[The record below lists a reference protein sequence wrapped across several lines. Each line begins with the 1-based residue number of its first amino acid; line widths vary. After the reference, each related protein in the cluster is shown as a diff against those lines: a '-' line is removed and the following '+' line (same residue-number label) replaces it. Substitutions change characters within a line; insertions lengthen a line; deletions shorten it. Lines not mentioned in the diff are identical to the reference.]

1 MTGTPRFSENRRQI
15 LHMTMGAFALLLRY
29 ISWWEA
35 AALAAFALA
44 FNLYALPRIAG
55 PQVFRDGEHA
65 RRFSSGITLY
75 PLAVLLLICLLP
87 ERPDIVGAAWGILAI
102 GDGIATIAGRAI
114 GGARIPWNREKS
126 VAGTV
131 AFIAFGGAAGAF
143 LCWWCVPVVVPP
155 PYRWFVFGAPLVAAA
170 AAAAVETIPIR
181 LDDNVSVSAT
191 AAAVLWWLSLVSQ
204 DAAAHAAAGAVG
216 LLPLA
221 VALNVT
227 VAVAGYL
234 ARTVSVSGAVAGALL
249 GMAVTLSAG
258 WRGWLLLLATFG
270 VAVISSRMGLR
281 RKTLLGIAEAHGG
294 RRGAGNAFANTGVA
308 TAAAILAVASY
319 ASGPS
324 MIAFVAALA
333 AGGSDTIASEI
344 GKAWGRRTFLF
355 PSLRHVPPGTSG
367 AVSLEGTGAGLV
379 GALILGGLGVTLG
392 LIPPAALLPVVIGA
406 TIGSFAES
414 AMGATLE
421 APGYVNNDVL
431 NFLNTAIAAASAV
444 VLAKML

>member
-155 PYRWFVFGAPLVAAA
+155 PYRWFVFGAP
-170 AAAAVETIPIR
+170 
-181 LDDNVSVSAT
+181 
-191 AAAVLWWLSLVSQ
+191 
-204 DAAAHAAAGAVG
+204 
-216 LLPLA
+216 
-221 VALNVT
+221 
-227 VAVAGYL
+227 
-234 ARTVSVSGAVAGALL
+234 
-249 GMAVTLSAG
+249 
-258 WRGWLLLLATFG
+258 
-270 VAVISSRMGLR
+270 
-281 RKTLLGIAEAHGG
+281 
-294 RRGAGNAFANTGVA
+294 
-308 TAAAILAVASY
+308 
-319 ASGPS
+319 
-324 MIAFVAALA
+324 
-333 AGGSDTIASEI
+333 
-344 GKAWGRRTFLF
+344 
-355 PSLRHVPPGTSG
+355 
-367 AVSLEGTGAGLV
+367 
-379 GALILGGLGVTLG
+379 
-392 LIPPAALLPVVIGA
+392 
-406 TIGSFAES
+406 
-414 AMGATLE
+414 
-421 APGYVNNDVL
+421 
-431 NFLNTAIAAASAV
+431 
-444 VLAKML
+444 